1 MSDKPKL
8 EDFYDES
15 DPRGCSS
22 TEYRQYEAALTAWED
37 AKIEKEQEEG
47 TYSPY
52 CKICTGC
59 GESGCCSPV
68 ACEQHPDGAYC
79 RGNLNEL
86 KFGYLMFEDLY
97 ELISKHGDKDL
108 IDKAGELYDTNWD
121 IIYDKQ

>member
-22 TEYRQYEAALTAWED
+22 TEYRNFEVALAEWEK
-37 AKIEKEQEEG
+37 AKENEEEE

-59 GESGCCSPV
+59 GESGCCSPL
-68 ACEQHPDGAYC
+68 ACSQHPDGKYC
-79 RGNLNEL
+79 GGNLNEL
-86 KFGYLMFEDLY
+86 KFGYMMFEDLY
-97 ELISKHGDKDL
+97 ELIEEHGDKAL
-108 IDKAGELYDTNWD
+108 KSKAGDLYDKNWD
-121 IIYDKQ
+121 EIFLDK